1 MVEKFSKINSEKAK
15 IIVIGNQKGGCGKT
29 TLSVHLACGLIK
41 NGPKINILVINADLQ
56 KSVNMWADNKE
67 RFKFDIISGS
77 EDMTSLIEENLN
89 EYNYIIV
96 DCPPAT
102 DQSEDS
108 LVTFNSLLLADL
120 LLIPVLCSSLDI
132 WATGNFETTVE
143 EVLEE
148 NKRLKVR
155 ILLNKFKPRLTR
167 TKRSVSLIKEIIP
180 YPILETKI
188 GDRGAFI
195 DSADFGTTVFEL
207 GDRKAINEVNQLT
220 SEILT
225 ILKNN

>member
-1 MVEKFSKINSEKAK
+1 MKIMVEKFSKINSEKAK

-41 NGPKINILVINADLQ
+41 NDPKINILVINADLQ

-108 LVTFNSLLLADL
+108 LVT
-120 LLIPVLCSSLDI
+120 
-132 WATGNFETTVE
+132 
-143 EVLEE
+143 
-148 NKRLKVR
+148 
-155 ILLNKFKPRLTR
+155 
-167 TKRSVSLIKEIIP
+167 
-180 YPILETKI
+180 
-188 GDRGAFI
+188 
-195 DSADFGTTVFEL
+195 
-207 GDRKAINEVNQLT
+207 
-220 SEILT
+220 
-225 ILKNN
+225 